1 MKAHYKHE
9 HSELESYKVT
19 AYPKDPNPNAISA
32 SLALSLSLSSCIQ
45 LWIADYSLRSYYK

>member
-19 AYPKDPNPNAISA
+19 AYPKNPNPNAISA
-32 SLALSLSLSSCIQ
+32 SLALSLSLQ
-45 LWIADYSLRSYYK
+45 LRPTMNSWLLPPILL